1 VNKVTT
7 ISAIALAVGLNACAN
22 KDDVALQPEVVY
34 KTEKVA
40 TQIDNIPTWY
50 MTMPESDDT
59 IFSSGTAIAPD
70 MQLAVDIA
78 IMNAKTTLADRI
90 NGKMNNQTSINKE
103 ETGIDENNSITGQA
117 EDTIVNIVGNTL
129 VRHYIVDQVEIF
141 YTHHKSYRAY
151 VKVKVSKENVEAVI
165 DEIKSNKKLTQ
176 ISKKPNK
183 LKSKVKEV
191 LKNLD

>member
-1 VNKVTT
+1 MTNKIYKFIYLIIFT
-7 ISAIALAVGLNACAN
+7 ILLNQCSTYTVKHDISKKGELTKTPKWYIKYKREDKNWMYETASSVSPDLELAVKKSTL
-22 KDDVALQPEVVY
+22 
-34 KTEKVA
+34 
-40 TQIDNIPTWY
+40 
-50 MTMPESDDT
+50 
-59 IFSSGTAIAPD
+59 
-70 MQLAVDIA
+70 LAK
-78 IMNAKTTLADRI
+78 AKLADRI

-129 VRHYIVDQVEIF
+129 VRHYIVEQVEIF

-151 VKVKVSKENVEAVI
+151 VKVKVSKENIEAVI
-165 DEIKSNKKLTQ
+165 DEIKSDKKLAQ

>member
-1 VNKVTT
+1 MLKNKFILIVFLLVPLLVNQCTT
-7 ISAIALAVGLNACAN
+7 YTVKPDISKKGELTKTPKWYIKYKREDKNWMYETASSVSPDLELAVKKSTL
-22 KDDVALQPEVVY
+22 
-34 KTEKVA
+34 
-40 TQIDNIPTWY
+40 
-50 MTMPESDDT
+50 
-59 IFSSGTAIAPD
+59 
-70 MQLAVDIA
+70 LAK
-78 IMNAKTTLADRI
+78 AKLADRI

-151 VKVKVSKENVEAVI
+151 VKVKVSKDNVKAVI
-165 DEIKSNKKLTQ
+165 DEIKSDKKLAQ
-176 ISKKPNK
+176 NSKKTNK

-191 LKNLD
+191 LENLD

>member
-1 VNKVTT
+1 MIKSKIKIILVFIIGLMLTQCSTYTVKKDMSQKGELTKTPKWYVKYSREDKNWMYETASSV
-7 ISAIALAVGLNACAN
+7 SPDLELAVKKSTL
-22 KDDVALQPEVVY
+22 
-34 KTEKVA
+34 
-40 TQIDNIPTWY
+40 
-50 MTMPESDDT
+50 
-59 IFSSGTAIAPD
+59 
-70 MQLAVDIA
+70 LAK
-78 IMNAKTTLADRI
+78 AKLADRI
-90 NGKMNNQTSINKE
+90 NGKMNNQTTINKE
-103 ETGIDENNSITGQA
+103 ENGIDENNSITGQA

-165 DEIKSNKKLTQ
+165 DEIKSDKKLAQ